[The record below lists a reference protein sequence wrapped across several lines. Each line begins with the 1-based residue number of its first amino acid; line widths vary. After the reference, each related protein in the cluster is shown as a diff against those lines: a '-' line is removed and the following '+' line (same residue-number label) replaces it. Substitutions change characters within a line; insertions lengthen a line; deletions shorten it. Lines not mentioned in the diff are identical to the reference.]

1 MFGQARRALLCPL
14 CPCFAPMGAF
24 ARLSPPFDPRGWLS
38 VEKEFPPPVILLSL
52 ASSLLAGLLLW
63 LPFCLFL
70 TEMPTFVPNAQLF
83 TPVIRVRAPVRPYM
97 WSVGAWVPPVGR
109 LCVCSCALS
118 RVPSGPALSLSGPC
132 CRCLPR
138 PLRAPGCVIVRLS
151 PPTPLGGI
159 LGWRGRC
166 LASAAASPGAAIA
179 GCPLLVSPFVRISWA
194 GHSLGGRGGSGSLGS
209 FRPRALA
216 LPCHPVLSLPVSQ
229 RVRGVPLARGPP
241 PPA

>member
-1 MFGQARRALLCPL
+1 MFGQARRALLRPL

-38 VEKEFPPPVILLSL
+38 EEKECPPPVILLSP

-63 LPFCLFL
+63 LPFCLLL

-118 RVPSGPALSLSGPC
+118 RVPSGPALSLGGSC

-151 PPTPLGGI
+151 PPHTPRGHLRVAGSVPRFGRGVAGGGHCG
-159 LGWRGRC
+159 LPFAC
-166 LASAAASPGAAIA
+166 LALCAHFVGRPFPMWVRPSDVWVRPPGMCSGRIWLSLLHMGAPALY
-179 GCPLLVSPFVRISWA
+179 GCPCLI
-194 GHSLGGRGGSGSLGS
+194 
-209 FRPRALA
+209 
-216 LPCHPVLSLPVSQ
+216 
-229 RVRGVPLARGPP
+229 
-241 PPA
+241 